1 MKHKPRKKIKVSK
14 NDHESVDNAQPI
26 LEPNTLS
33 SFISYHVLYIS
44 KHELNTMTLHYSNT
58 LKIMG
63 HARERERERE
73 GRPYFFLTSYFLLS
87 CLWSANR
94 NETASMSL
102 YLQFG
107 SWSPNTKICST
118 NDGKREFRLDPKLS
132 AVVTFHPT

>member
-14 NDHESVDNAQPI
+14 NDHESVYDNAQPI

-63 HARERERERE
+63 HARERERGEALLLVD
-73 GRPYFFLTSYFLLS
+73 FLFHSFLL
-87 CLWSANR
+87 
-94 NETASMSL
+94 
-102 YLQFG
+102 
-107 SWSPNTKICST
+107 
-118 NDGKREFRLDPKLS
+118 
-132 AVVTFHPT
+132 VVCK